1 MDFTVE
7 LHCEQSFLGGL
18 ERYEIE
24 CKLSGGKEKWLS
36 WYSNNRLLMYI
47 VEGLIFCRFHNL
59 LVSKQTL

>member
-24 CKLSGGKEKWLS
+24 CKPSGGNEK
-36 WYSNNRLLMYI
+36 M
-47 VEGLIFCRFHNL
+47 VE
-59 LVSKQTL
+59 LVF